1 VDPLADGD
9 LVATDPVQV
18 FDNKNA
24 GTGKT
29 LSASGLVINDGNGGN
44 NYAVSYTDV
53 STGVITALPINV
65 TAVTDSKVYDG
76 TTTSDESPVVDPLM
90 VGDVA
95 STDPVQ
101 VFDSKDAGTGKTLTA
116 SGLVIDDGN
125 SGNNY
130 LVTYVDD
137 HSGEITPKPVTVTPT
152 DPILY
157 IWEGDPLPVVA
168 FIYNGWITGDAGNE
182 GYTVLRDTDGLPY
195 DQSSGESAGI
205 YTVTAAPS
213 NSNYLFTLETGV
225 LYVNPN
231 DNNTKA
237 VKPILNCIEEIS
249 ENYYVANFEYKND
262 NNDAIYTPLGP
273 DNLLTGSGID
283 WEHSEPVPTLFVPGG
298 GSFHVFFDGTDI
310 SWDVTTL
317 DKKQKVRNGA
327 NANSSST
334 KCTGNPKSASVSAS
348 ASDTQ
353 LDPDLLQ
360 VYPNPVTDKVH
371 ITMKGIENYK
381 QIRLYD
387 FGGRSYPVT
396 SIDKRT
402 DNLEID
408 MESLSAGHYMIQ
420 IVMEDRFRVVQI
432 IKQ

>member
-1 VDPLADGD
+1 
-9 LVATDPVQV
+9 
-18 FDNKNA
+18 
-24 GTGKT
+24 
-29 LSASGLVINDGNGGN
+29 
-44 NYAVSYTDV
+44 
-53 STGVITALPINV
+53 
-65 TAVTDSKVYDG
+65 
-76 TTTSDESPVVDPLM
+76 M
-90 VGDVA
+90 VGDVV

-125 SGNNY
+125 AGNNY
-130 LVTYVDD
+130 LVTYVDG

-152 DPILY
+152 DPLVY
-157 IWEGDPLPVVA
+157 IWEEDPLPVFA
-168 FIYNGWITGDAGNE
+168 FIYNGWISGDTGNE
-182 GYTVLRDTDGLPY
+182 GYTVLRDSDGSAY
-195 DQSSGESAGI
+195 DPSSSESAGS
-205 YTVTAAPS
+205 YTVTPTPV
-213 NSNYLFTLETGV
+213 NTNYLYTLEPGM
-225 LYVNPN
+225 LYVNPAGPS
-231 DNNTKA
+231 TKA
-237 VKPILNCIEEIS
+237 VKPVLNCIEEIS

-262 NNDAIYTPLGP
+262 NDVDIYIPVGP
-273 DNLLTGSGID
+273 DNLLEGSGID
-283 WEHSEPVPTLFVPGG
+283 WEHSDPVPEWFHSGG
-298 GSFHVFFDGTDI
+298 GSYHVFFDGSEI
-310 SWDVTTL
+310 SWNVSTL
-317 DKKQKVRNGA
+317 DKLQKVRNGA

-334 KCTGNPKSASVSAS
+334 KCTGNTKSASVSAS
-348 ASDTQ
+348 AEVTE

-371 ITMKGIENYK
+371 LTMKGIENYK

-387 FGGRSYPVT
+387 FGGRSYPVS